1 MEGNHDYIE
10 EYLIQN
16 NFGFLESAAYI
27 VNKINKVSFKMNY
40 ILEDTLFI

>member
-1 MEGNHDYIE
+1 MEGDYDCIE

-16 NFGFLESAAYI
+16 NFGSLESDAYI
-27 VNKINKVSFKMNY
+27 VNKISRVSFKMNY